1 MIKKEHDWFLENMIN
16 SDFTN
21 SEFKTIGLDAN
32 NTSLQDPDFYKNNPK
47 SREHF
52 TNENGNFDEQAFNQV
67 YQKALFSYN
76 TLSQDTW
83 ESDLDS
89 KMSFSQ
95 NDIFV
100 DIKQRRQSPDLF
112 INFQGTPFYNGR
124 EYVSSIS
131 TLGKNTPTG
140 RSLEEVAQTQKTF
153 DPSTGEW
160 SNSPNDSFFNDF
172 FETKV
177 IAAWDYDADING
189 NPTDDLSK
197 IVYQKGDIKLNSA
210 GLPYYENLNGR
221 SVVGKTVLH
230 KSDVLTTDGSFWNK
244 FDIFDSD
251 DIETPTY
258 KVIAKNLAMAAPLLA
273 GPLGLPIVAN
283 LYIGAGVAM
292 SMADV
297 MTTGAKL
304 FMGSEV
310 DFLNNTEGFLDSL
323 QLSPSK
329 SESKSMWTLNNF
341 VDLAGSVF
349 LQLAQQRWLF
359 KYSPLLFKGETLD
372 IDKVNAR
379 NLEKLQTKLMADIE
393 KATDLGD
400 TKTLKKLFESGSTLG
415 IQANTMTRSYVQQY
429 QKLGEEL
436 SRLYM
441 VGIVTADGYNQAKAE
456 GLSDTEA
463 AFFTAG
469 YALAEYFLLKSDVGK
484 WILPELKMDKQVL
497 NKALSVVSKPMAEK
511 FATSKIKSEATKK
524 SLNALEWIK
533 KGIQKASIEDKI
545 GKNIASFAISNALAE
560 GVEETSEEMLLDFVK
575 ALGNGYFYLTGQ
587 EPKFK
592 LFQDW
597 QTRYSMSFLGGMM
610 GGGLFSITPDIKH
623 AYEGIKNMNF
633 DQATAELL
641 GRARNGEISTI
652 HKAIDSKNWGDVN
665 LSYIPTKNDKGE
677 QAFLPASSETDS
689 QDALIKSAMH
699 HTVSDMDK
707 ILTLHGAKVSDDT
720 LKSVFD
726 EVKFVRVVESSQFK
740 QFVHDFS
747 DHVGNLYSN
756 AATLSNLK
764 LKDNAT
770 EEEQKAYDEQ
780 VAKLTK
786 EINESKKAIKDFKEG
801 KMSNDYIL
809 DALFETQSILSSE
822 FVPTF
827 DKYVEHLRHT
837 TVDKLNENDLKFL
850 TARYSAFLDG
860 TLSSR
865 VHEGRL
871 ILDSLID
878 KVSPSLDSNFI
889 NSVQFR
895 GPLNDKLQDILSI
908 EKSLNIEELQS
919 LDQAKT
925 YLGSLDRDIYRAII
939 DTYNGSDSYFAT
951 KLQEFLQ
958 TNDSYI
964 NIINQLNLLENNA
977 ENFSEKLRLEGERGI
992 ILGAAADAILK
1003 QELNKINPNK
1013 LDIFKGINKH
1023 LKNVIYQSL
1032 DHLELGEYDY
1042 NILDLR
1048 DNIKQ
1053 LPDTGALK
1061 LLDVMQSSLETNLNV
1076 SSILNTLNSNVLA
1089 HRDALEEV
1097 TFDESIIK
1105 KIDDILHLISLSRSV
1120 IYAHREDAE
1129 INPKVQIVFGYNI
1142 AKNQLLGTD
1151 LLTIDR
1157 SITDPL
1163 IKELDSL
1170 ASQFKFFKDLST
1182 LNKNRKLK
1190 IQKNTS
1196 INTINLLAKKI
1207 EKFARLVTN
1216 WEGYDELKEALE
1228 KSSLILQ
1235 ESIDFNKVD
1244 ELEFEKQRAILELAV
1259 HNFLNKNRDN
1269 LTNKEEI
1276 NRVFSLDNFKFI
1288 DADEEILTDQSKT
1301 ISDVSFFWYL
1311 SALTATNP
1319 NNYNFKYKEILNGK
1333 FAPLITQE
1341 LAAYI
1346 GYSQLT
1352 NKEIFDLFVNIK
1364 NQIIENSKA
1373 ERTEYY
1379 NNTFPKDSGVYVRFG
1394 DIVLIEGVPGAGKT
1408 TATLYIMIQMLGE
1421 DHPLLKDVLFISP
1434 NKLALNEDGTS
1445 KAKVSTVNAGLKI
1458 SDDRILT
1465 REEFLQQAF
1474 VNYLD
1479 RFNVNGENISVKN
1492 PEDLKLVD
1500 GIYKLQNV
1508 EFNTSFKA
1516 PTLMI
1521 IDEAALWS
1529 IYDVD
1534 ALMEWASNN
1543 NVRII
1548 MLGDLQQT
1556 ALNGKTEITTSNG
1569 SGNVESELFRGNFI
1583 NTPKIGIS
1591 MRTANKSLS
1600 DSLVTLRQAIINKKL
1615 KDLNIHHYEDENN
1628 FIGVKVVKPSEL
1640 EATYQ
1645 KLSKL
1650 TSEKIGL
1657 IPIGEPDRTLETAH
1671 PNSIQFYE
1679 GVSSSGVEGDYF
1691 IVTVDNDTFANI
1703 TVKDLQKIYTAVSR
1717 ATKGVIIVT
1726 DYYEQPF
1733 TDNKDNIIQ
1742 NEGYSA
1748 EEIKAFSDSRY
1759 DILNQ
1764 TYTKSTTS
1772 ATSSS
1777 ITIEDPIVQDDNELV
1792 TPDDAVVSNDNS
1804 IINIPDGKSIGYSEF
1819 TTSIQNPNNSNL
1831 DQSIIDARIDGL
1843 FGISKIIPNIAY
1855 PKQIDKYIRIKSKL
1869 HYAESL
1875 SEITSIIND
1884 ELNLNNTSAELALIT
1899 HSKDFQNGQER
1910 FAKDYDKESIILR
1923 NKKKEGEG
1931 KKKEEELPIKYIA
1944 AIIYNENGEAVLEIP
1959 LYILENWATY
1969 YNNVINPGSSLESTN
1984 KDQLNSAYNECTQHP
1999 NDPKYIKL
2007 KQLIKLWRYMGN
2019 NVFSL
2024 SSEDAEDFLHTRTN
2038 SGPYIKNAD
2047 ISNEGNFGTFKS
2059 ELHEL
2064 KDILQY
2070 SQFVSS
2076 DVFVSTDKNNTKIKP
2091 GYPFVLMSDNLN
2103 LTKNELYDAFMLNN
2117 NSVTLVYVTL
2127 PGLKP
2132 IEYIDYLVKVSK
2144 KELDFNSQL
2153 GTETTNIKLLYYLL
2167 KQYSEDIEKSGVLTL
2182 TSTKELFKEIEDIY
2196 NKYWDESGARRSDES
2211 DIISL
2216 LRAGVNEGT
2225 QPQLFKYG
2233 KKSTVKTAV
2242 TRALIDVIGKIQD
2255 AIPDKYNDFI
2265 SNLDNI
2271 FPYGIF
2277 VNAKLEKSSEAT
2289 TLRKVN
2295 TDGNYNIK
2303 ISVDGISTVELP
2315 IRVFGKVDTTQDLI
2329 DTSKFLKVF
2338 DGFTSDNL
2346 SEINKKDYYYSTE
2359 ATDRYLNGKQSTIQE
2374 EPSLLDTVISSI
2386 TNNEIRSLIEENKEQ
2401 IEQLAGNTTESIYNT
2416 IVGIFRSKTDY
2427 PSIAYIE
2434 HSGEYKLVLLQDENG
2449 NVYKII
2455 DYKIPLNKWIDTT
2468 DSNIQIMVDDELNTF
2483 IREITNENTV
2493 TIDLNQ
2499 LYNNI
2504 SLYIPGIIEDCI
2516 FLNDNF
2522 DNESVEKK
2530 IEEISDI
2537 IDAYE
2542 LKPLTDTA
2550 TNEEFEGYKK
2560 QLKSINKTEV
2570 SEQSEQFEVC
2580 LITFNII

>member
-1 MIKKEHDWFLENMIN
+1 
-16 SDFTN
+16 
-21 SEFKTIGLDAN
+21 
-32 NTSLQDPDFYKNNPK
+32 
-47 SREHF
+47 
-52 TNENGNFDEQAFNQV
+52 
-67 YQKALFSYN
+67 
-76 TLSQDTW
+76 
-83 ESDLDS
+83 
-89 KMSFSQ
+89 MS
-95 NDIFV
+95 
-100 DIKQRRQSPDLF
+100 
-112 INFQGTPFYNGR
+112 
-124 EYVSSIS
+124 
-131 TLGKNTPTG
+131 
-140 RSLEEVAQTQKTF
+140 
-153 DPSTGEW
+153 
-160 SNSPNDSFFNDF
+160 
-172 FETKV
+172 
-177 IAAWDYDADING
+177 
-189 NPTDDLSK
+189 
-197 IVYQKGDIKLNSA
+197 
-210 GLPYYENLNGR
+210 
-221 SVVGKTVLH
+221 
-230 KSDVLTTDGSFWNK
+230 
-244 FDIFDSD
+244 
-251 DIETPTY
+251 
-258 KVIAKNLAMAAPLLA
+258 
-273 GPLGLPIVAN
+273 
-283 LYIGAGVAM
+283 
-292 SMADV
+292 
-297 MTTGAKL
+297 
-304 FMGSEV
+304 
-310 DFLNNTEGFLDSL
+310 
-323 QLSPSK
+323 
-329 SESKSMWTLNNF
+329 
-341 VDLAGSVF
+341 
-349 LQLAQQRWLF
+349 
-359 KYSPLLFKGETLD
+359 
-372 IDKVNAR
+372 
-379 NLEKLQTKLMADIE
+379 
-393 KATDLGD
+393 
-400 TKTLKKLFESGSTLG
+400 
-415 IQANTMTRSYVQQY
+415 
-429 QKLGEEL
+429 
-436 SRLYM
+436 
-441 VGIVTADGYNQAKAE
+441 
-456 GLSDTEA
+456 
-463 AFFTAG
+463 
-469 YALAEYFLLKSDVGK
+469 
-484 WILPELKMDKQVL
+484 
-497 NKALSVVSKPMAEK
+497 
-511 FATSKIKSEATKK
+511 
-524 SLNALEWIK
+524 
-533 KGIQKASIEDKI
+533 
-545 GKNIASFAISNALAE
+545 
-560 GVEETSEEMLLDFVK
+560 
-575 ALGNGYFYLTGQ
+575 
-587 EPKFK
+587 
-592 LFQDW
+592 
-597 QTRYSMSFLGGMM
+597 
-610 GGGLFSITPDIKH
+610 
-623 AYEGIKNMNF
+623 
-633 DQATAELL
+633 
-641 GRARNGEISTI
+641 
-652 HKAIDSKNWGDVN
+652 
-665 LSYIPTKNDKGE
+665 
-677 QAFLPASSETDS
+677 
-689 QDALIKSAMH
+689 
-699 HTVSDMDK
+699 
-707 ILTLHGAKVSDDT
+707 
-720 LKSVFD
+720 
-726 EVKFVRVVESSQFK
+726 
-740 QFVHDFS
+740 
-747 DHVGNLYSN
+747 
-756 AATLSNLK
+756 
-764 LKDNAT
+764 
-770 EEEQKAYDEQ
+770 
-780 VAKLTK
+780 
-786 EINESKKAIKDFKEG
+786 
-801 KMSNDYIL
+801 
-809 DALFETQSILSSE
+809 
-822 FVPTF
+822 
-827 DKYVEHLRHT
+827 
-837 TVDKLNENDLKFL
+837 
-850 TARYSAFLDG
+850 
-860 TLSSR
+860 
-865 VHEGRL
+865 
-871 ILDSLID
+871 
-878 KVSPSLDSNFI
+878 
-889 NSVQFR
+889 
-895 GPLNDKLQDILSI
+895 
-908 EKSLNIEELQS
+908 
-919 LDQAKT
+919 
-925 YLGSLDRDIYRAII
+925 
-939 DTYNGSDSYFAT
+939 
-951 KLQEFLQ
+951 
-958 TNDSYI
+958 
-964 NIINQLNLLENNA
+964 
-977 ENFSEKLRLEGERGI
+977 
-992 ILGAAADAILK
+992 
-1003 QELNKINPNK
+1003 
-1013 LDIFKGINKH
+1013 
-1023 LKNVIYQSL
+1023 YQSL

-1076 SSILNTLNSNVLA
+1076 SSILNTLNSNILA

-1097 TFDESIIK
+1097 TFDESIIQ

-1129 INPKVQIVFGYNI
+1129 INPEVQIVFGYNI

-1207 EKFARLVTN
+1207 ERFARLVTN

-1228 KSSLILQ
+1228 NSSLILQ
-1235 ESIDFNKVD
+1235 ESIDFDKVD

-1311 SALTATNP
+1311 AALTATNP

-1341 LAAYI
+1341 LAAFI

-1352 NKEIFDLFVNIK
+1352 NKETFDLFVDIK
-1364 NQIIENSKA
+1364 NQIIEDSKA

-1445 KAKVSTVNAGLKI
+1445 KAKVSTINAGLKI

-1479 RFNVNGENISVKN
+1479 RFNVNGENISIKN

-1529 IYDVD
+1529 TYDID

-1543 NVRII
+1543 NVRVI

-1556 ALNGKTEITTSNG
+1556 ALNGKTEITTSSG

-1600 DSLVTLRQAIINKKL
+1600 DSIVTLRQAIINKKL

-1640 EATYQ
+1640 ETTYQ

-1691 IVTVDNDTFANI
+1691 IVTVDNDTFADI
-1703 TVKDLQKIYTAVSR
+1703 TVKDLQKIYTAISR

-1772 ATSSS
+1772 TTPTST
-1777 ITIEDPIVQDDNELV
+1777 TIEDPIVQDDDELI
-1792 TPDDAVVSNDNS
+1792 TPDDVVVSNDNS
-1804 IINIPDGKSIGYSEF
+1804 TINIPNDDKKSIGYSEF
-1819 TTSIQNPNNSNL
+1819 TTSIQNPNNSKL
-1831 DQSIIDARIDGL
+1831 DKSIIDTRIDGL
-1843 FGISKIIPNIAY
+1843 FGISKIIPNSGY
-1855 PKQIDKYIRIKSKL
+1855 PEQINKYIRIKSKL
-1869 HYAESL
+1869 HYAKSR
-1875 SEITSIIND
+1875 SEISSIISD
-1884 ELNLNNTSAELALIT
+1884 ELNLNNTSVELALIT
-1899 HSKDFQNGQER
+1899 HSEKPQNGQER

-1923 NKKKEGEG
+1923 NKKKEEG
-1931 KKKEEELPIKYIA
+1931 KKKEEKLPTKYIA
-1944 AIIYNENGEAVLEIP
+1944 AIIYNKNGEAVLEIP
-1959 LYILENWATY
+1959 LYTLENWATY
-1969 YNNVINPGSSLESTN
+1969 YNNVINPGSKVEAN
-1984 KDQLNSAYNECTQHP
+1984 KTEDINSVYKECIQQLKNNP
-1999 NDPKYIKL
+1999 DNPKYIKL

-2024 SSEDAEDFLHTRTN
+2024 SPEDAEDFLNTRSN

-2047 ISNEGNFGTFKS
+2047 ISNEGNFGTYKS

-2064 KDILQY
+2064 RDILQY

-2091 GYPFVLMSDNLN
+2091 GYPFILMSDNLT
-2103 LTKNELYDAFMLNN
+2103 LSKEELYDAFVQNN

-2127 PGLKP
+2127 PGLEP
-2132 IEYIDYLVKVSK
+2132 EMYIDYLVKVSK

-2167 KQYSEDIEKSGVLTL
+2167 KQYSEYIEKVDGLTL
-2182 TSTKELFKEIEDIY
+2182 TSTKELFAEIKDIY
-2196 NKYWDESGARRSDES
+2196 NKYWSENGGRISDES

-2216 LRAGVNEGT
+2216 LRASVNEST

-2233 KKSTVKTAV
+2233 KKSTVKTVV
-2242 TRALIDVIGKIQD
+2242 TRALIDVIGKIQE
-2255 AIPDKYNDFI
+2255 AIPDKYNDFV

-2271 FPYGIF
+2271 FPFGIF

-2315 IRVFGKVDTTQDLI
+2315 LRVFGKVDTPQDLI
-2329 DTSKFLKVF
+2329 DTSKFLDIF
-2338 DGFTSDNL
+2338 DKFTNDDL
-2346 SEINKKDYYYSTE
+2346 SQINKYHSTE
-2359 ATDRYLNGKQSTIQE
+2359 ATSRYLNGKQSTIQE
-2374 EPSLLDTVISSI
+2374 EPSLLDSVISSI
-2386 TNNEIRSLIEENKEQ
+2386 TNNEIRSLIEENKDL

-2455 DYKIPLNKWIDTT
+2455 DYKVPLGEWINTT
-2468 DSNIQIMVDDELNTF
+2468 DSNIQIMIDSNLNTF
-2483 IREITNENTV
+2483 SRKITNENTV
-2493 TIDLNQ
+2493 IVNLEQ
-2499 LYNNI
+2499 LYNDI

-2516 FLNDNF
+2516 FLNNNF
-2522 DNESVEKK
+2522 DNEPVKNK
-2530 IEEISDI
+2530 IEEILEI
-2537 IDAYE
+2537 IDAYK
-2542 LKPLTDTA
+2542 LNPLNGDTA
-2550 TNEEFEGYKK
+2550 TPDMLEGYKK
-2560 QLKSINKTEV
+2560 QLKSINKPET
-2570 SEQSEQFEVC
+2570 SEQFEVC
-2580 LITFNII
+2580 PVTFNII

>member
-47 SREHF
+47 IREHF

-100 DIKQRRQSPDLF
+100 DIKQRRQSPELF

-131 TLGKNTPTG
+131 TLGKNTPTD

-153 DPSTGEW
+153 DPSTEEW
-160 SNSPNDSFFNDF
+160 SDSPNDSFFNDF

-230 KSDVLTTDGSFWNK
+230 KSDILTTDGSFWNK

-258 KVIAKNLAMAAPLLA
+258 KVVAKNLAMAAPLLA

-359 KYSPLLFKGETLD
+359 KYSPLLLKGETLD
-372 IDKVNAR
+372 IDKVNAK
-379 NLEKLQTKLMADIE
+379 NLDKLQTKLMADIE

-400 TKTLKKLFESGSTLG
+400 TKAIKKLIESGSTLG

-497 NKALSVVSKPMAEK
+497 NKALSEVSKPMAEK

-533 KGIQKASIEDKI
+533 RGVQKASIEDKI

-641 GRARNGEISTI
+641 GRVRNGEVSTI
-652 HKAIDSKNWGDVN
+652 HKAINNRNWGDIN

-689 QDALIKSAMH
+689 QDALIKSALH

-707 ILTLHGAKVSDDT
+707 ILTLHGAKVSDNT

-726 EVKFVRVVESSQFK
+726 EIKFVRVVESSQFK

-756 AATLSNLK
+756 AAILSNLK
-764 LKDNAT
+764 LKDNAS

-786 EINESKKAIKDFKEG
+786 EINESKKAIQDFKDG

-827 DKYVEHLRHT
+827 DKYVEHLKHT
-837 TVDKLNENDLKFL
+837 TIDKLNENELKFL

-860 TLSSR
+860 TLLSR
-865 VHEGRL
+865 IHEGRL

-889 NSVQFR
+889 DSVQFR
-895 GPLNDKLQDILSI
+895 SSLTDKLQDILNI
-908 EKSLNIEELQS
+908 EKSLNIKKLQS
-919 LDQAKT
+919 LDQAKI
-925 YLGSLDRDIYRAII
+925 YLGSLDREIYRAII

-964 NIINQLNLLENNA
+964 NVINQLNLLENNV
-977 ENFSEKLRLEGERGI
+977 ENFSEKLRLEGKRDS
-992 ILGAAADAILK
+992 ILETSIDTILR

-1013 LDIFKGINKH
+1013 LDIFSGINKH

-1032 DHLELGEYDY
+1032 DHLQLGEYEY
-1042 NILDLR
+1042 NILELK
-1048 DNIKQ
+1048 DNIEQ

-1142 AKNQLLGTD
+1142 AKNQLLGTN

-1207 EKFARLVTN
+1207 ERFARLVTN

-1228 KSSLILQ
+1228 NSFLILQ
-1235 ESIDFNKVD
+1235 ESIDFDKVD
-1244 ELEFEKQRAILELAV
+1244 ELEFEKQRAVLELAV

-1352 NKEIFDLFVNIK
+1352 NKETFDLFVNIK

-1474 VNYLD
+1474 INYLD

-1492 PEDLKLVD
+1492 PEDLKFID

-1529 IYDVD
+1529 TYDID

-1543 NVRII
+1543 NVRVI

-1615 KDLNIHHYEDENN
+1615 KDLNIHHYEDEDN
-1628 FIGVKVVKPSEL
+1628 FIGVKVVKSSEL
-1640 EATYQ
+1640 EDTYQ

-1691 IVTVDNDTFANI
+1691 IVTVDNNTFADI

-1772 ATSSS
+1772 ATPSST
-1777 ITIEDPIVQDDNELV
+1777 TIEDPIIQDDNELV
-1792 TPDDAVVSNDNS
+1792 TPDDEVISNDDS
-1804 IINIPDGKSIGYSEF
+1804 TISIPDGKSIGYSEF
-1819 TTSIQNPNNSNL
+1819 TTSIQNPNDSKL
-1831 DQSIIDARIDGL
+1831 KSSIIAARIDGL
-1843 FGISKIIPNIAY
+1843 FGISKIIPNSEY
-1855 PKQIDKYIRIKSKL
+1855 TEQINKYIRIKSKL
-1869 HYAESL
+1869 HYAKSL
-1875 SEITSIIND
+1875 SEISSIIND
-1884 ELNLNNTSAELALIT
+1884 ELNLNNTSVELALIT
-1899 HSKDFQNGQER
+1899 HSKDFQDGQER
-1910 FAKDYDKESIILR
+1910 FAKDYVNENIILR
-1923 NKKKEGEG
+1923 NKKKEEEG

-1944 AIIYNENGEAVLEIP
+1944 AIIYNKNGEAILEIP
-1959 LYILENWATY
+1959 LHTLENWATY
-1969 YNNVINPGSSLESTN
+1969 YNNVINSRNTVEASKKEDIDSVY
-1984 KDQLNSAYNECTQHP
+1984 KECIQQLKNNP
-1999 NDPKYIKL
+1999 NNPKYIKL

-2019 NVFSL
+2019 NVFSI
-2024 SSEDAEDFLHTRTN
+2024 SSEDAEEFLHTRNN
-2038 SGPYIKNAD
+2038 SGPYIKNVD
-2047 ISNEGNFGTFKS
+2047 ISNEGNFGTFES
-2059 ELHEL
+2059 ELYEL
-2064 KDILQY
+2064 KDILEY
-2070 SQFVSS
+2070 RQFVSS

-2103 LTKNELYDAFMLNN
+2103 LTKNELYDAFMQNN

-2132 IEYIDYLVKVSK
+2132 EEYIDYLVKVSK
-2144 KELDFNSQL
+2144 KELDFNTQL

-2167 KQYSEDIEKSGVLTL
+2167 KQYSEYIEKVDGLTL
-2182 TSTKELFKEIEDIY
+2182 TSTKELFAEIEDIY
-2196 NKYWDESGARRSDES
+2196 NKYWDESGARISDES
-2211 DIISL
+2211 NIISL

-2242 TRALIDVIGKIQD
+2242 TRALIDIIGKIQD

-2277 VNAKLEKSSEAT
+2277 VNAKLEKSEEAT
-2289 TLRKVN
+2289 TLRKVE
-2295 TDGNYNIK
+2295 TDGDYNIE
-2303 ISVDGISTVELP
+2303 ISVDGINTVKLP
-2315 IRVFGKVDTTQDLI
+2315 LRVFGKVDTTQDLI
-2329 DTSKFLKVF
+2329 DISKFLNVF
-2338 DGFTSDNL
+2338 DDSTNDNL
-2346 SEINKKDYYYSTE
+2346 SKINKYHSTE
-2359 ATDRYLNGKQSTIQE
+2359 ATNKYLNGKQSTIQE

-2386 TNNEIRSLIEENKEQ
+2386 INNEIRSLIEENKER
-2401 IEQLAGNTTESIYNT
+2401 IEQLAGNTIESIYNN
-2416 IVGIFRSKTDY
+2416 IVGIFRNNPNY
-2427 PSIAYIE
+2427 PSIAYIK
-2434 HSGEYKLVLLQDENG
+2434 HNGEYKLVVLKDENE

-2455 DYKIPLNKWIDTT
+2455 DYKVPLGEWINTT
-2468 DSNIQIMVDDELNTF
+2468 DSNIQIMIDSNLNTF
-2483 IREITNENTV
+2483 SREIINENTV
-2493 TIDLNQ
+2493 IVNLEQ
-2499 LYNNI
+2499 LYNDI

-2516 FLNDNF
+2516 FLNNNF
-2522 DNESVEKK
+2522 DNESVENK
-2530 IEEISDI
+2530 IEEILEI
-2537 IDAYE
+2537 IDAYT
-2542 LKPLTDTA
+2542 LNPLNGDTA
-2550 TNEEFEGYKK
+2550 TRDMLEGYKK
-2560 QLKSINKTEV
+2560 QLKSINKPET
-2570 SEQSEQFEVC
+2570 SEQFEVC
-2580 LITFNII
+2580 PVTFNII